1 MYKLQE
7 KSINRSN
14 VLQGIVYVAILAIL
28 WLVWVNS
35 METYELK
42 NNDNNKEE
50 LSLFWVIW
58 EANAWRWWT
67 APKRSQKWWPNR
79 TMPSPWWWWLVL
91 ENPSMTPQSLI
102 DEITEMLGSACD
114 WPAWKAWWLNWT
126 TKEYWLQDKASFTE
140 WQWVCDWSKKS
151 FTCTE
156 GAFMDGVNV
165 AYLTTY
171 KYSECIVWEPAK
183 CIADTN
189 YENNGHSYSTIEIE
203 HWANG
208 TFTSWEVSENDGKYT
223 YDITLDC
230 NDGTL
235 ENPSEASHVL
245 ISCDENFDES
255 TTTAWL
261 CEAWTKQWTCWWTIP
276 DNAAATTETTF
287 DQTWDPTA
295 NEWDPLTW
303 VWWEA
308 HEYCDF
314 DCDESFVWD
323 GSLCKSNAQEC
334 PIENGVWSQLWDD
347 TLNNYGNCSLVECNA
362 DFHTED
368 DTTCVSNTKQESCI
382 DSAPTSGTSTIS
394 QVDVTWNGTTW
405 SEPEVCLWSCN
416 ADYHTEDNLT
426 CVSDLKQ
433 EACTDSAPL
442 NGTSTAVQVD
452 VTWNGTT
459 WTEPEVC
466 LWTCNTDYHT
476 DDNLTCISDSDQLA
490 CIDSA
495 PTNGTSTI
503 VQVPVT
509 WDGSAW
515 STPETCDWS
524 CDTDFHTEDDTTCIS
539 NTKQEA
545 CTNVAP
551 TNATDT
557 AEQVDV
563 TWNGTTWLS
572 PSNCDWTCNTDFHT
586 EDDVTC
592 VSDTQSCTVTNWTWT
607 KVYNGSS
614 WWICNFSSCNSDSME
629 LNGECIKFTNPS
641 YFTFDSTTGTITDY
655 DKVNWPS
662 DIVIPN
668 SINWVDVTIIWNS
681 AFSNNSITSVVF
693 PNTIL
698 DIWRSAFSSN
708 KLTEVIIP
716 DSVLTIAS
724 RAFSWHMDY
733 WENQLNKIIIW
744 NNVTSIWDY
753 AFSLTKVNNIVIWN
767 SVTSIWK

>member
-1 MYKLQE
+1 
-7 KSINRSN
+7 
-14 VLQGIVYVAILAIL
+14 
-28 WLVWVNS
+28 
-35 METYELK
+35 
-42 NNDNNKEE
+42 
-50 LSLFWVIW
+50 
-58 EANAWRWWT
+58 
-67 APKRSQKWWPNR
+67 
-79 TMPSPWWWWLVL
+79 
-91 ENPSMTPQSLI
+91 
-102 DEITEMLGSACD
+102 
-114 WPAWKAWWLNWT
+114 
-126 TKEYWLQDKASFTE
+126 
-140 WQWVCDWSKKS
+140 
-151 FTCTE
+151 
-156 GAFMDGVNV
+156 MDGVNV

-524 CDTDFHTEDDTTCIS
+524 CDTDYHTIDNTTC
-539 NTKQEA
+539 T
-545 CTNVAP
+545 
-551 TNATDT
+551 
-557 AEQVDV
+557 
-563 TWNGTTWLS
+563 
-572 PSNCDWTCNTDFHT
+572 
-586 EDDVTC
+586 
-592 VSDTQSCTVTNWTWT
+592 SDTRSCDITNWTWT
-607 KVYNGSS
+607 QT
-614 WWICNFSSCNSDSME
+614 WNS
-629 LNGECIKFTNPS
+629 
-641 YFTFDSTTGTITDY
+641 STTSWNTCTVATCD
-655 DKVNWPS
+655 NWYETTNNTCVLLWTVQDSNCSLP
-662 DIVIPN
+662 
-668 SINWVDVTIIWNS
+668 DVTIGSQTWAGCNSTLWIWIDYTPWHCYNY
-681 AFSNNSITSVVF
+681 AWTNNWSNCG
-693 PNTIL
+693 
-698 DIWRSAFSSN
+698 WYSS
-708 KLTEVIIP
+708 KE
-716 DSVLTIAS
+716 S
-724 RAFSWHMDY
+724 DY
-733 WENQLNKIIIW
+733 
-744 NNVTSIWDY
+744 
-753 AFSLTKVNNIVIWN
+753 N
-767 SVTSIWK
+767 SVWVDNIWGKLYTWDNAQNACGTWYHLPSIEEWTTAMISLGCTDTVSSTTTWWKCAWLWWKNNGTLKDKLKMPLAGLRNTGGVSFYGRGYSTYLWASSVSGSDGRWVDLFRGYDAVDRNSRDKAYGFSVRCIKD